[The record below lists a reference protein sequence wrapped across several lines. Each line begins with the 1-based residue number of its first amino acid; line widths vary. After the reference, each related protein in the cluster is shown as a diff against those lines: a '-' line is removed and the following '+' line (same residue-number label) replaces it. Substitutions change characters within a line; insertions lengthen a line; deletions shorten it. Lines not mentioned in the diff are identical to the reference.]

1 MGFASS
7 WLGERALFTQLINE
21 APDTQTEIIAVIPAF
36 DEPEITLLL
45 DSLASCTIPGCST
58 EVIIIVNAPEGAEKE
73 SLDNN
78 LKCLAGID
86 TWKKENPDCFFRIH
100 SVDLTPRI
108 HGEWSVGMAR
118 KTGMDEAVRRFDFL
132 NKPDGII
139 LSLDADCR
147 VETNYF
153 SSVYEEML
161 GRPDRKACSIYYEH
175 PVMGDDFPE
184 RVYKAI
190 ILYEL
195 HLRYYFQA
203 LLFTGFPH
211 VHHTIGSA
219 IAVKALHYVK
229 SGGMNRKKAGEDFY
243 FIQKMVPAGGFF
255 NLYGTT
261 VFPSPRSSSR
271 VPFGT
276 GVTVAKLA
284 ESEDPVFNTYNMQA
298 FRELKTLFS
307 LVELLH
313 SSRPEN
319 LNSLYG
325 QLPPGLR
332 SFIDLSEWMEKLT
345 EISNNTSGLASFR
358 KRFFIWFNMFR
369 IVKYLNAVHISMFE
383 KMPVRESVSELL
395 TETGMHPESDDALA
409 LLYHLRKM
417 ERSN

>member
-7 WLGERALFTQLINE
+7 WLGERALFTKLINE

-36 DEPEITLLL
+36 DEPGITLLL

-58 EVIIIVNAPEGAEKE
+58 EVIIIINAPEGAEKE
-73 SLDNN
+73 ALDNN

-100 SVDLTPRI
+100 SVDVTPRI
-108 HGEWSVGMAR
+108 KGEWSVGMAR

-132 NKPDGII
+132 NRPDGII

-153 SSVYEEML
+153 SSVYEEL
-161 GRPDRKACSIYYEH
+161 HGRPDRQACSIYYEH
-175 PVMGDDFPE
+175 PVMGDDFSE

-203 LLFTGFPH
+203 LSFTGFPH

-219 IAVKALHYVK
+219 IAVKALPYVK

-284 ESEDPVFNTYNMQA
+284 ESEDPVFRTYNMQA

-307 LVELLH
+307 LVEKLH
-313 SSRPEN
+313 SVDSED
-319 LNSLYG
+319 LYSIYED
-325 QLPPGLR
+325 LPPGLK
-332 SFIDLSEWMEKLT
+332 SFIDISEWTEKMA
-345 EISNNTSGLASFR
+345 EIRNNTSGPASFR

-383 KMPVRESVSELL
+383 KMPVGESVSELL
-395 TETGMHPESDDALA
+395 TETGKHPGSDDALD

-417 ERSN
+417 ERGN